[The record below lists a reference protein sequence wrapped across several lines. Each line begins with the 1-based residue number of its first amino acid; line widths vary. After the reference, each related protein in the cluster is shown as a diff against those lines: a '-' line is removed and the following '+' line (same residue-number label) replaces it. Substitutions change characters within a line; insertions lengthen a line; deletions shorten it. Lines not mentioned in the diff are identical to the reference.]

1 MPMLRFRWP
10 LVGAMV
16 ALVASAW
23 CQSVVTFIHTNDLHA
38 HADSTKVK
46 GTPLGG
52 YARQASLLISLRDQE
67 TNPVFLN
74 AGDTFQGTLYFNVYE
89 GLADLQFLNLMG
101 FQAAAVGNHEF
112 DRGPGPLSTFAK
124 NARFPLLAANLD
136 VSEEPLL
143 KDWVKPST
151 VVMAGDQKLGVIGA
165 ITPDVLNISSPG
177 KNVHLKD
184 LRASIQAEVDKF
196 QRQGIRKIVLLSH
209 CGYDLEKELAR
220 TVTGLDVIVGGHSH
234 TLLGDPKV
242 KDVKGEGAYPTVVK
256 TPDGRTV
263 LVVQAWEWGKVVG
276 RLRVEFDAN
285 DEVKAWD
292 GAPIPVTADI
302 PENPAVTSLYQAFN
316 RPIYQLRGTQVGSSN
331 VALDRAPNAEGESLM
346 GNVVADAMLAATAK
360 YGTVAAFTNAG
371 GVRSSLPE
379 GTLTYGQLIEVT
391 PFGNTLVVLD
401 LTGRELILALG
412 ENLASG
418 RLYPSRGTSYT
429 VRGDGVDQVMVA
441 GQPVDPDKVY
451 TVAFNS
457 FTAGGGDKHAVLAAA
472 KGKRVDT
479 GIVDLD
485 ALIAYF
491 KASSPVRARYE
502 GRIRRG

>member
-1 MPMLRFRWP
+1 MLGIRWTAVAAT
-10 LVGAMV
+10 LALTGA
-16 ALVASAW
+16 AW
-23 CQSVVTFIHTNDLHA
+23 CQSIVTFVHTNDLHA

-52 YARQASLLISLRDQE
+52 YARMATLLIAMRDQE

-74 AGDTFQGTLYFNVYE
+74 AGDTFQGTLFFNVYE
-89 GLADLQFLNLMG
+89 GLADLQFLNFMG

-112 DRGPGPLSTFAK
+112 DRGPGPLGTYAK

-136 VSEEPLL
+136 VSDEPLL

-151 VVMAGDQKLGVIGA
+151 VVTAGDQRLGVIGA

-177 KNVHLKD
+177 KNVRLRDLKG
-184 LRASIQAEVDKF
+184 SIQAEVDKF
-196 QRQGIRKIVLLSH
+196 EKQGIHKIVLLSH

-220 TVTGLDVIVGGHSH
+220 TVRGLDVIVGGHSH

-242 KDVKGEGAYPTVVK
+242 KDVKGDGAYPTVVK
-256 TPDGRTV
+256 TPEGRTV
-263 LVVQAWEWGKVVG
+263 LVVQAWEWGKVLG
-276 RLRVEFDAN
+276 RLRVEFDAK

-292 GAPIPVTADI
+292 GAPVPVTADI
-302 PENPAVTSLYQAFN
+302 PENPTVTALYEAFN
-316 RPIYQLRGTQVGSSN
+316 RPIAQLRSTQVGSSN
-331 VALDRAPNAEGESLM
+331 VALERSPNTEGESLM
-346 GNVVADAMLAATAK
+346 GNVIADAMLASTTK

-371 GVRSSLPE
+371 GVRSSLPQ
-379 GTLTYGQLIEVT
+379 GALTYGQLIEVT

-401 LTGRELILALG
+401 LTGRELVTAMG

-429 VRGDGVDQVMVA
+429 VRGDVVENVTVA
-441 GQPVDPDKVY
+441 GQPVDPDRIY

-472 KGKRVDT
+472 RGKRVDT

-485 ALIAYF
+485 AVIAFF
-491 KASSPVRARYE
+491 KANSPVRASYE
-502 GRIRRG
+502 GRVRRG

>member
-1 MPMLRFRWP
+1 MIRFRW
-10 LVGAMV
+10 LLAGATMV
-16 ALVASAW
+16 LAAAAW
-23 CQSVVTFIHTNDLHA
+23 SQSIVTFVHTNDLHA
-38 HADSTKVK
+38 HADPTKVK

-52 YARQASLLISLRDQE
+52 YARLATALIGLRDRE
-67 TNPVFLN
+67 TNAVLLN

-112 DRGPGPLSTFAK
+112 DRGPGPLATYAK

-136 VSEEPLL
+136 LSDEPLL
-143 KDWVKPST
+143 KDWIKPSA

-184 LRASIQAEVDKF
+184 LRGSIRAEVIKF
-196 QRQGIRKIVLLSH
+196 EKQGIHKIVLLSH
-209 CGYDLEKELAR
+209 CGYELEQDLAR
-220 TVTGLDVIVGGHSH
+220 TVKGLDVIVGGHSH

-242 KDVKGEGAYPTVVK
+242 KDVKGDGAYPTVI
-256 TPDGRTV
+256 TTSEGRKV
-263 LVVQAWEWGKVVG
+263 LLVQAWEWGKVAG

-292 GAPIPVTADI
+292 GAPVPITADI
-302 PENPAVTSLYQAFN
+302 PENPTIASLYETFN
-316 RPIYQLRGTQVGSSN
+316 RPIAQLRGTEVGSSS
-331 VALDRAPNAEGESLM
+331 VALEKAPNTEGESLM
-346 GNVVADAMLAATAK
+346 GNVLADAMLAATAK

-371 GVRSSLPE
+371 GVRSSLPS
-379 GTLTYGQLIEVT
+379 GQLTYGQLIEVT

-401 LTGRELILALG
+401 LTGRELVTALG

-418 RLYPSRGTSYT
+418 KLYPSKGTSY
-429 VRGDGVDQVMVA
+429 VVKGDGVAEVMVA
-441 GQPVDPDKVY
+441 GKRVDLDATY

-457 FTAGGGDKHAVLAAA
+457 FTAGGGDKHAVLGAA
-472 KGKRVDT
+472 KGKRTDT

-485 ALIAYF
+485 ALIAF
-491 KASSPVRARYE
+491 IKGQSPVRASYE